1 MVAFPHPPV
10 WPSQPMELRDDS
22 WLTGHVVTWTKI
34 TPFPA
39 KEVYILWFPF
49 PKLRARS
56 KQNGPASMTP
66 DMCLYHVFQSQWLRW
81 DHSSRMVINRAC
93 PGVNA
98 STFYLV
104 GALPALPWAEDGKW
118 DGAGAG
124 RLWPR
129 LLIYTPLPRLS
140 VLCEAAK
147 LWVCGSPVLVF
158 FPPPQAGGPLMPHIF
173 QLERQWAQICDVQFS
188 WLIEE
193 YTGLIPTHKS
203 RVATKNE
210 ANWLNK

>member
-1 MVAFPHPPV
+1 
-10 WPSQPMELRDDS
+10 MELRDDS

-34 TPFPA
+34 TPSPA
-39 KEVYILWFPF
+39 KEVYILWLPF

-66 DMCLYHVFQSQWLRW
+66 GMRLYHVFQSLEWFRW
-81 DHSSRMVINRAC
+81 DHSSRTVISCAC

-98 STFYLV
+98 FTFYLV
-104 GALPALPWAEDGKW
+104 GSLPTLPGAEDGKW
-118 DGAGAG
+118 EGAGAR
-124 RLWPR
+124 RLRPR

-158 FPPPQAGGPLMPHIF
+158 SLLRRLEDHLRLTSSSLKGNECRFVTYNFP
-173 QLERQWAQICDVQFS
+173 D
-188 WLIEE
+188 
-193 YTGLIPTHKS
+193 
-203 RVATKNE
+203 
-210 ANWLNK
+210 

>member
-1 MVAFPHPPV
+1 MIGLAMKSKCGHEGMWFG
-10 WPSQPMELRDDS
+10 QGGELDLI
-22 WLTGHVVTWTKI
+22 WWGMPL
-34 TPFPA
+34 
-39 KEVYILWFPF
+39 EVNNVY
-49 PKLRARS
+49 
-56 KQNGPASMTP
+56 
-66 DMCLYHVFQSQWLRW
+66 
-81 DHSSRMVINRAC
+81 
-93 PGVNA
+93 A

-210 ANWLNK
+210 ANCLNK